1 MPINLENIRLLPEVA
16 SPGNAKNCPPFNR
29 LAIALALISLSIGVA
44 DAQTDAQ
51 RIADL
56 ERKLQK
62 ALNVIDKLSDKVD
75 QLEVGTQKA
84 PATKPTASVKTL
96 ADSGEANI
104 TPVKPTEVELSKT
117 VAEQNTRIQTMEQ
130 QVTQLSSAA
139 SSRIIPFDWLHGFA
153 DVGGGYSSSGH
164 PSGFGV
170 GNLDLY
176 MTPKLGGQVR
186 SLFELVFEYDRV
198 GNLGTDL
205 ERAQIG
211 YAFNDQANVWL
222 GRFHTPYG
230 YWQTAF
236 HHGAQ
241 IQPSLLR
248 PRFIDF
254 EDKGGFLP
262 AHTTGVWGTGGVQTD
277 GGKISYDLYVGNSYS
292 ILPNNVLGNGNLG
305 MLDQN
310 AAGFNSP
317 SISVGGKLSYI
328 FNSGAL
334 DGLNVGLHGL
344 RSEVQLKGNFGTNP
358 TAAPTGYV
366 DLNMGGGYLYYNN
379 YDWEVISEFYAI
391 KNQDRTS
398 GTGSHNSWAGFVH
411 AGYAIDKWMPYM
423 RLENANTS
431 SNDPYFRSLAY
442 GYAYAREAVGLR
454 FDVNTQSA
462 LKLEFDYTQ
471 PQINPN
477 MALRDFWESRLQYA
491 IRF

>member
-1 MPINLENIRLLPEVA
+1 MLINFVNNRYFLAV
-16 SPGNAKNCPPFNR
+16 SSSGNTHFRPPFVR
-29 LAIALALISLSIGVA
+29 VAISAALISMSIGVA

-56 ERKLQK
+56 EHKLQK

-75 QLEVGTQKA
+75 QMEVSGQQT
-84 PATKPTASVKTL
+84 PAKPNSKVKTL
-96 ADSGEANI
+96 ANTSEANVI
-104 TPVKPTEVELSKT
+104 SVKPTEVELTKT
-117 VAEQNTRIQTMEQ
+117 VADQNTRIDTMEQ
-130 QVTQLSSAA
+130 QVTQLTSAA
-139 SSRIIPFDWLHGFA
+139 SSRVIPFDWIHGFA
-153 DVGGGYSSSGH
+153 DVGGAFSSSGH

-176 MTPKLGGQVR
+176 LTPKIGGQVR

-211 YAFNDQANVWL
+211 YAFNDQVNVWL

-254 EDKGGFLP
+254 EDKGGILP
-262 AHTTGVWGTGGVQTD
+262 AHTTGIWATGGLPFE
-277 GGKISYDLYVGNSYS
+277 GGKFTYDFYAGNSFS
-292 ILPNNVLGNGNLG
+292 LLTNNVLGNGNSLY
-305 MLDQN
+305 LDQN
-310 AAGFNSP
+310 AAGFSSP
-317 SISVGGKLSYI
+317 SLTVGTKLGYI
-328 FNSGAL
+328 FNNGIL
-334 DGLNVGLHGL
+334 DGLNVGLHGF
-344 RSEVQLKGNFGTNP
+344 RSEVQIKGNYDVNP
-358 TAAPTGYV
+358 TAPPTAYA
-366 DLNMGGGYLYYNN
+366 DLNVGGGYLYYNN
-379 YDWEVISEFYAI
+379 YDWEIISEFYAF
-391 KNQDRTS
+391 KNQDRT
-398 GTGSHNSWAGFVH
+398 GATGSHNSWAGFIH
-411 AGYAIDKWMPYM
+411 AGYAIDKWMPYV

-431 SNDPYFRSLAY
+431 RNDPYFNNMAY
-442 GYAYAREAVGLR
+442 GYAYAREAAGLR

-462 LKLEFDYTQ
+462 LKLEFNLTQ
-471 PQINPN
+471 PQNNPIL
-477 MALRDFWESRLQYA
+477 ALKEFWESRLQYS